1 MFIVEHKSH
10 SLPVGS
16 GLTRRGRAPAGQSQ
30 HRKPAGRFSE
40 TRARGRAQQQQQQPA
55 VAHGWQAVAGWW
67 LVAGGAQAGTP
78 PPVVAVALLRL
89 RRT

>member
-40 TRARGRAQQQQQQPA
+40 TRARGRAQQQQQQP
-55 VAHGWQAVAGWW
+55 VARGAPVAGWW
-67 LVAGGAQAGTP
+67 LVVP
-78 PPVVAVALLRL
+78 RLVAPRPLLL
-89 RRT
+89 LLPC